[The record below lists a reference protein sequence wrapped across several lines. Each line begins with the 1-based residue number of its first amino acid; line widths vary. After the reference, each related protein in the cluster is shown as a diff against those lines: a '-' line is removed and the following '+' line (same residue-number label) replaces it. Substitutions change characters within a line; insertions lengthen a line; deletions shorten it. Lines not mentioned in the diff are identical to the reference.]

1 MAETKQPADQ
11 RSVAPLR
18 RPEPGGL
25 LGILRSEL
33 GLVAGVVTT
42 IVFFTVGKYWL
53 TDLSSLTWL
62 AFMFIWLFGVMIWCA
77 FGVVRHADALADI
90 LGEPYG
96 TLILT
101 ISVISIEVAIL
112 ATIMLGKTPNPTLP
126 RETMFAILMI
136 VLNGMVGTVL
146 AVGGL
151 RYVQQQYNLQGALAY
166 LAVITPLAFIA
177 LVVPTFT
184 ESTSGPTLQTQQAIF
199 FGGMTALLYGA
210 FLTIQTTRH
219 RKFFVQP
226 SSERRA
232 KAATESVA
240 NEEPGPDTGMPDS
253 SHHAPV
259 YSGPVHAALLLATLL
274 PVVLLSKPLATILD
288 HGIAQVGLPNALG
301 GVVIAMLIL
310 SPEWTAALQAAM
322 RDQLQRAVNLS
333 LGSALSTIGLT
344 VPVMLAISLF
354 TGTPLQLGLN
364 PVDIVLLSVTLFVCH
379 ITFSGAPTNILLGL
393 VHLVL
398 FGTYLILIFKP

>member
-1 MAETKQPADQ
+1 
-11 RSVAPLR
+11 
-18 RPEPGGL
+18 
-25 LGILRSEL
+25 
-33 GLVAGVVTT
+33 
-42 IVFFTVGKYWL
+42 
-53 TDLSSLTWL
+53 
-62 AFMFIWLFGVMIWCA
+62 
-77 FGVVRHADALADI
+77 
-90 LGEPYG
+90 
-96 TLILT
+96 
-101 ISVISIEVAIL
+101 
-112 ATIMLGKTPNPTLP
+112 
-126 RETMFAILMI
+126 MFAILMI

-166 LAVITPLAFIA
+166 LAVITPLAFLA

-219 RKFFVQP
+219 RTFFVQP
-226 SSERRA
+226 RSVRRERA
-232 KAATESVA
+232 EPQTEADQVPA
-240 NEEPGPDTGMPDS
+240 PDTGMPDAD
-253 SHHAPV
+253 HHGPV
-259 YSGPVHAALLLATLL
+259 YSGPIHALLLLATLL

-301 GVVIAMLIL
+301 GIVIAMLIL

-364 PVDIVLLSVTLFVCH
+364 SVDIVLLSVTLFVCH